1 MCIVYMFTISH
12 FMEEVNPCCIGLNS
26 KTIKS
31 PWLKRKSILIFIA
44 LNLFDYSEIVYLSFF
59 VLSKFV

>member
-44 LNLFDYSEIVYLSFF
+44 LGLNFEF
-59 VLSKFV
+59 V